1 MKPNSDSAESA
12 VTEAVFHSL
21 VRSWGLLRQAQDPYF
36 ARFGI
41 SASQWGILRVLQRA
55 ALKGEPELPLK
66 EVGERLLIQPPSV
79 TGAVDRLERQG
90 FVKRSSSKTD
100 FRVRHLSLTPQ
111 GQELMAKVLKGHA
124 QRVESLFAGL
134 QPHEQ
139 ETMLVLLQ
147 RMEAHLQTLIS
158 PRPVNGTSSIGTRR
172 T

>member
-1 MKPNSDSAESA
+1 M
-12 VTEAVFHSL
+12 TEAVFHSL
-21 VRSWGLLRQAQDPYF
+21 LRSWGLLRQVQDPHF

-100 FRVRHLSLTPQ
+100 LRVRHLSLTPR
-111 GQELMAKVLKGHA
+111 GQELMAKVLVGHT
-124 QRVESLFAGL
+124 QRIQSLFAGL

-139 ETMLVLLQ
+139 EIMLGLLK
-147 RMEAHLQTLIS
+147 RMEAHLRALLAPQ
-158 PRPVNGTSSIGTRR
+158 PGTSPPSLGTKRR
-172 T
+172 